1 MAGYDVRP
9 NLEEAERMKREEAL
23 ARWIPKTRLGKEVF
37 EKKITDIDEILK
49 SGVQIKESEIVD
61 QLVPNMKNE
70 LILIGGRTGKGGGIQ
85 RIPVKIT
92 ATMHKSGRRF
102 TTNAFVVVG
111 NEDGIVG
118 IAKGSAVES
127 RDSIEKSIKK
137 AKLRIMRIK
146 RGCGHWECS
155 CGQPHTI
162 PFKTEGHSGSV
173 TVQLFPAPKG
183 VGLVADDSS
192 KKIFRLAGIKDVWVK
207 TFGNTSARTNLITAI
222 FDAMKKLYVYERGEE

>member
-1 MAGYDVRP
+1 MADTYQRP
-9 NLEEAERMKREEAL
+9 SLEETERIKREEAL
-23 ARWIPKTRLGKEVF
+23 AKWIPKTRLGREVF
-37 EKKITDIDEILK
+37 EKKINDIDEILK
-49 SGVQIKESEIVD
+49 SGSTIKESEIVD
-61 QLVPNMKNE
+61 SLVPNLKNE

-111 NEDGIVG
+111 NEDGLVG

-137 AKLRIMRIK
+137 AKLNIMRIK

-155 CGQPHTI
+155 CGQNHTI

-173 TVQLFPAPKG
+173 RVLLMPAPKG

-192 KKIFRLAGIKDVWVK
+192 KKIFRLAGIKDIWVK
-207 TFGNTSARTNLITAI
+207 TFGNTSARINLISAI
-222 FDAMKKLYVYERGEE
+222 ADALKKLYIFERED

>member
-1 MAGYDVRP
+1 MADFRDRP
-9 NLEEAERMKREEAL
+9 SLEEMERVKREQAL
-23 ARWIPKTRLGKEVF
+23 ARWVPKTRLGREVF

-49 SGVQIKESEIVD
+49 SGVPIKESEIVD
-61 QLVPNMKNE
+61 QLVPNLKNE
-70 LILIGGRTGKGGGIQ
+70 LILIGGRAGKGGGIQ

-127 RDSIEKSIKK
+127 RDSIEKAVKK
-137 AKLRIMRIK
+137 AKTKIMRIK

-155 CGQPHTI
+155 CGEPHTI

-173 TVQLFPAPKG
+173 RVLLFPAPKG
-183 VGLVADDSS
+183 VGLVADNSS

-207 TFGNTSARTNLITAI
+207 TFGNTSARINLISAI
-222 FDAMKKLYVYERGEE
+222 FDAMKKLYIYERSEE